1 MIVTPT
7 ATLPDVLIIEPRVLR
22 DDRGF
27 FVETYHAPRYRAA
40 GIDVDFVQDNHS
52 RSVRGTLR
60 GLHWQTAPHPQAK
73 LIRVLDGEI
82 LDVAVDV
89 REGSPT
95 FGRWVAVTLSADN
108 FRQLFIPIGFAHGF
122 LVTSDDRRHRIQV
135 LRRLRP
141 RGRARPDVERPGNR
155 HRLAG
160 DRSDS
165 VGPRPRPPAARR
177 PPDLGGARRGAAG
190 RPDPAAIIPP
200 A

>member
-1 MIVTPT
+1 MICCVEEIAYRMGYIGAEDVARIAAPMRRNSYGEYLLRMLEQEAAEVTGRGAGMIVTPT

-95 FGRWVAVTLSADN
+95 FGRWVGGDAVG
-108 FRQLFIPIGFAHGF
+108 RQLPPAVHPG
-122 LVTSDDRRHRIQV
+122 
-135 LRRLRP
+135 RLR
-141 RGRARPDVERPGNR
+141 ARLPASP
-155 HRLAG
+155 A
-160 DRSDS
+160 RSPTS
-165 VGPRPRPPAARR
+165 NTSAPTSTIPRPSAA
-177 PPDLGGARRGAAG
+177 
-190 RPDPAAIIPP
+190 
-200 A
+200 

>member
-40 GIDVDFVQDNHS
+40 GVDVAFVQDNHS

-95 FGRWVAVTLSADN
+95 FGRWVAVTLSAGN

-122 LVTSDDRRHRIQV
+122 LVTSAIADIEYKCS
-135 LRRLRP
+135 
-141 RGRARPDVERPGNR
+141 DVY
-155 HRLAG
+155 
-160 DRSDS
+160 
-165 VGPRPRPPAARR
+165 
-177 PPDLGGARRGAAG
+177 
-190 RPDPAAIIPP
+190 DPAAERGLMWNDPEIGIAWPVTDP
-200 A
+200 ILSARDRNHPSLGALRV